1 MMTEN
6 KSDTPKRKYLAWS
19 DGGEVKIL
27 DCGYDYHTNVK
38 TQVIVKGECNSDG
51 KNHREN
57 S

>member
-1 MMTEN
+1 MTEN
-6 KSDTPKRKYLAWS
+6 KSDTPKRKYLIWS

-38 TQVIVKGECNSDG
+38 EQAVVKVVSCLDG